1 MPVKKKLFLVL
12 TALCV
17 LLLCA
22 CGRQPDDGAK
32 KGELAFENAAVSE
45 NSRAALLAAQ
55 TEPAGEATK
64 LEKIAFGLIAL
75 AIGIFIV
82 VKPRA
87 AWHLSHGRKYRH
99 VDPPKISLV
108 MEYITGAIV
117 IAAGVGLLLL

>member
-1 MPVKKKLFLVL
+1 MKKKLFLVL

-22 CGRQPDDGAK
+22 CGQQPDDGTENGK
-32 KGELAFENAAVSE
+32 IAFENASVSDS
-45 NSRAALLAAQ
+45 SRAALLAAE
-55 TEPAGEATK
+55 TAPAGEVTK
-64 LEKIAFGLIAL
+64 LEKVGFGLIAL
-75 AIGIFIV
+75 AIGVFIV

-99 VDPPKISLV
+99 VEPSKTSLV

-117 IAAGVGLLLL
+117 IAVGVGLLLL